1 MMEEEEMKQKMCDD
15 NIATLRSEIEA
26 LDTMRTDASAAQVPK
41 INDFLDLMDP

>member
-1 MMEEEEMKQKMCDD
+1 MEEEEMKQKMCDD